1 MPRVLVETAAQRGM
15 GRLNILVAQPRRIA
29 AVGVAERVAE
39 EGGTGCSPGDA
50 DCDVG
55 YHIRHERRVGQ
66 NANIVFATTGVVLRI
81 LAGDPML
88 QGVDVVIIDEV
99 CDRFQAISL

>member
-1 MPRVLVETAAQRGM
+1 M
-15 GRLNILVAQPRRIA
+15 GRMNIIVAQPRRIA

-39 EGGTGCSPGDA
+39 EGGSGFPGDA

-55 YHIRHERRVGQ
+55 YHIRHERRVGH

-81 LAGDPML
+81 LSGDPRL
-88 QGVDVVIIDEV
+88 QGVDVVIVDEV
-99 CDRFQAISL
+99 CFDCLASGMLR